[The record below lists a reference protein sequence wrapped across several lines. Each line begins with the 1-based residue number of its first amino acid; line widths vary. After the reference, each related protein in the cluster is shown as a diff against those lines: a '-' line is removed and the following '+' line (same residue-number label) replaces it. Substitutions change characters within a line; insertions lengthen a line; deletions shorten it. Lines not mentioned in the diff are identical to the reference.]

1 MPHLLR
7 TQFVPAEYHGQPLT
21 FEAFGA
27 NRARMAERFV
37 HGGGEDEALQE
48 IFAPEEVEYVHA
60 RSTSAG
66 SYLFRIE
73 RAKSD

>member
-1 MPHLLR
+1 
-7 TQFVPAEYHGQPLT
+7 
-21 FEAFGA
+21 
-27 NRARMAERFV
+27 MAERFV

>member
-21 FEAFGA
+21 FGAFGA

-37 HGGGEDEALQE
+37 HGGGEDKALQE

-60 RSTSAG
+60 RTTSAG